1 MSKTG
6 IPSQI
11 IGSFEDIGKDILR
24 ETINVPKDIAGKA
37 LESLGTS
44 SGKTQGQQA
53 PQAAT
58 ADKPKEG
65 PLAELDQAKDTK
77 VKEAIA
83 RRALEELSGNKPKQK
98 EPSVWERIQMEV
110 EQKKKQQQQQTIV
123 AAQSALPMAKS
134 KRPRGDLYGVK
145 AKRNAA
151 EVSRNV
157 RQD

>member
-1 MSKTG
+1 MA
-6 IPSQI
+6 IHRQI
-11 IGSFEDIGKDILR
+11 IGSFEDIGKDIVR
-24 ETINVPKDIAGKA
+24 EAVKVPKDIAGKA

-44 SGKTQGQQA
+44 GGKTQGAQT
-53 PQAAT
+53 PQART

-77 VKEAIA
+77 LKEAIA
-83 RRALEELSGNKPKQK
+83 RRALEELSGVKPKQK

-110 EQKKKQQQQQTIV
+110 EQKKQQQARQTVV

-134 KRPRGDLYGVK
+134 KRPRGDLYGMK
-145 AKRNAA
+145 AKKNPA
-151 EVSRNV
+151 EMSRNV

>member
-1 MSKTG
+1 MGVSR
-6 IPSQI
+6 QI
-11 IGSFEDIGKDILR
+11 IGSFEDIGKDIVR
-24 ETINVPKDIAGKA
+24 EAIKVPKDIAGKA

-44 SGKTQGQQA
+44 SGKTQGQQT
-53 PQAAT
+53 PQAVT

-83 RRALEELSGNKPKQK
+83 RRALEELSGVKPKQK

-110 EQKKKQQQQQTIV
+110 EQKKQQQAQQTV
-123 AAQSALPMAKS
+123 AAAQSALPPATS
-134 KRPRGDLYGVK
+134 KRKRGDLYGMK
-145 AKRNAA
+145 AKKNPA
-151 EVSRNV
+151 EMSRNV